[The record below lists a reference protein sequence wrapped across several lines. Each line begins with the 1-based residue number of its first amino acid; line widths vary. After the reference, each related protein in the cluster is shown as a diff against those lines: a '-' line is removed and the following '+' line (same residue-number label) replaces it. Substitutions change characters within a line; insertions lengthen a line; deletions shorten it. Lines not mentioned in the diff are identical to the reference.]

1 MTGWLPVMAELRE
14 EGTIV
19 LQFGFISLGFR
30 FDFEGWGLDITVNSV
45 RKRGPHHSVKA
56 GSVPHP
62 LLEIMFLSPVTFHT
76 CRAGF
81 ERVLYLIEKHPTS

>member
-30 FDFEGWGLDITVNSV
+30 FDFEGWGLDITVN
-45 RKRGPHHSVKA
+45 
-56 GSVPHP
+56 
-62 LLEIMFLSPVTFHT
+62 E
-76 CRAGF
+76 
-81 ERVLYLIEKHPTS
+81 